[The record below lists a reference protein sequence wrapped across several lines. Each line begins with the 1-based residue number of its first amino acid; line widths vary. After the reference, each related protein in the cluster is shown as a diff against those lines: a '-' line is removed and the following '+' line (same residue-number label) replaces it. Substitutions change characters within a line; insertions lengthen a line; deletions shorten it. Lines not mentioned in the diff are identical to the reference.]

1 MPLPSHDRTTRFE
14 VLIVETALQNLWMSV
29 PQAAV
34 IWIAMLLVAAIAAAT
49 LTVGGRLS
57 AVALAAGRPNPE
69 PEVDDG
75 RRYADEV
82 AVAAER
88 AAATAAR
95 RRTEWEQAQVDV
107 DAAWAAY
114 DRADDAARR
123 AAAASAFPVLRRRR
137 APGENADRERYL
149 HRTATAACRRREI
162 SIGQLNDALA
172 HRGWDARK
180 HPVVQEVALRNA
192 VRAHRFDCYRVA
204 TARERQAWQTAEQA
218 AAALRSLRA
227 EALDAKVRAGQTVR
241 SAGAQWWA
249 EQWATTQPLPVVAA

>member
-1 MPLPSHDRTTRFE
+1 LT
-14 VLIVETALQNLWMSV
+14 VESALQIIWTSV

-34 IWIAMLLVAAIAAAT
+34 IWITLLLVVAIAAGALT
-49 LTVGGRLS
+49 LPGRL
-57 AVALAAGRPNPE
+57 AVIDDGVRKTPEPE

-75 RRYADEV
+75 RRYADEI

-95 RRTEWEQAQVDV
+95 RRAEWEAAQADVDV
-107 DAAWAAY
+107 AWTAY
-114 DRADDAARR
+114 DEADTAARR

-137 APGENADRERYL
+137 APGETADRERYL
-149 HRTATAACRRREI
+149 HRAATAACRRREL
-162 SIGQLNDALA
+162 SIAQLNDALA

-192 VRAHRFDCYRVA
+192 VRGHRFECYRAA
-204 TARERQAWQTAEQA
+204 TAREREAWQTADQA

-227 EALDAKVRAGQTVR
+227 EALAAKVQVGAPVR
-241 SAGAQWWA
+241 SEGAQWWA
-249 EQWATTQPLPVVAA
+249 EQWSTTQPLPVVTA